1 MSSRKQKI
9 NKKKRPGLKPAEKS
23 RKQIR
28 KEQRAQKKINRV
40 LYLTKRKE
48 LRSRARGLD
57 ETVDNDHS
65 ANADGA
71 VKKAAKVQKNIQ
83 NDAKEKKERKLEQL
97 EQKKRKQ
104 KAKLL
109 KQDNLAEDKM
119 IKKLEKQLKLNK
131 RKKKTIPKSFVE
143 DGLDYLLN
151 FCLEKDRKHL
161 AETEKELIENEFE
174 NEMHVDSSE
183 IAEMS
188 NKSGIEES
196 EGMDLD
202 ESNSYNDDS
211 CDDSNSV
218 TQMNSESESE
228 NMSGD
233 EDNSDQGR
241 TPGNGVKA
249 GTKQVKSMRSNEDS
263 DTNDDNDEG
272 LWEDIY
278 GRKRD
283 REGNIVQSTNKYI
296 PPAARMASQDLN
308 LDNEKL
314 LSLKR
319 QLKGCLNRVTEHNMH
334 SIANQ
339 IEAMYMTNSR
349 NSMNYLLTELTIESL
364 VSNVITPAR
373 LISEQMMLIAILH
386 ANIGI
391 EVGANFLEKLVV
403 NFIKALEESHD
414 VENKQLDNMVLM
426 ISNLYN
432 FKVFGYKLL
441 YQILDKLM
449 TKFTEKEIESI
460 LLILKTVGFSLRK
473 DDPIALKEFIQ
484 NLQRKASNEDGT
496 NSRVKFMLEILLAIK
511 NNNINKIPQ
520 YDPSHVE
527 HLKKVMKSVIRKG
540 NTVTQFNVS
549 LDDLLYADERGKW
562 WIVGSAWS
570 GSNNVDEKPNAKKQT
585 VFNFGDK
592 IMKLAQKQRM
602 NTDTRKNIFCVLMTA
617 EDYLDAFE
625 KLHHLGLKDQQENE
639 IIHVLMHCCLQEKKF
654 NRYYA
659 VLAQKLCEYNR
670 KYQLTIQYTFWDKLK
685 TLESYGNKQ
694 LNNLAQFLTHLFI
707 EKCLALSILKIIQ
720 FTELDKQTMRF
731 VKQIL
736 LNIFLHEDESA
747 CIQVFQRIS
756 ISPQLETFR
765 ESLRLFISC
774 FLVKSVDSYSISEAQ
789 KTMLKER
796 AESVD
801 RILTMHGSRVIF

>member
-1 MSSRKQKI
+1 MKNMSSYKQKT
-9 NKKKRPGLKPAEKS
+9 NKKKRSGLKPTEKS

-28 KEQRAQKKINRV
+28 KEQRKQKKINRV
-40 LYLTKRKE
+40 LYFTKRKE
-48 LRSRARGLD
+48 LHARARGLD
-57 ETVDNDHS
+57 EGVDTDHKPND
-65 ANADGA
+65 DEV
-71 VKKAAKVQKNIQ
+71 VKKAVRVQKKIE
-83 NDAKEKKERKLEQL
+83 NDATEKKKRKLEQL
-97 EQKKRKQ
+97 KQQKRKQ
-104 KAKLL
+104 ETKLL
-109 KQDNLAEDKM
+109 EQANEKEDKM

-131 RKKKTIPKSFVE
+131 RKKKTVPKSFVE

-151 FCLEKDRKHL
+151 FCLEKDRAHL
-161 AETEKELIENEFE
+161 AETEKELIENNFE
-174 NEMHVDSSE
+174 NEMHIGYSE
-183 IAEMS
+183 IS
-188 NKSGIEES
+188 NKSSIEKS
-196 EGMDLD
+196 EDIDLSEND
-202 ESNSYNDDS
+202 SNDGNDSYND
-211 CDDSNSV
+211 SNSE
-218 TQMNSESESE
+218 QMNSESESE
-228 NMSGD
+228 NINED
-233 EDNSDQGR
+233 ENNDDQER
-241 TPGNGVKA
+241 SPGNSVKA
-249 GTKQVKSMRSNEDS
+249 KAKQIKSMQNKDGN
-263 DTNDDNDEG
+263 DTNDDNED

-283 REGNIVQSTNKYI
+283 KKGNVIPSTNKYI
-296 PPAARMASQDLN
+296 PPAARMAPQDMS

-364 VSNVITPAR
+364 VSYVISPGR
-373 LISEQMMLIAILH
+373 LISEHMMLIAILH

-403 NFIKALEESHD
+403 NFIKALEESQD

-449 TKFTEKEIESI
+449 TRFTEKEIESI

-484 NLQRKASNEDGT
+484 NLQRKASHEDGT

-549 LDDLLYADERGKW
+549 LDDLLHADERGKW

-570 GSNNVDEKPNAKKQT
+570 GSNNVDDKPNVRQQT
-585 VFNFGDK
+585 TFNFGDK

-625 KLHHLGLKDQQENE
+625 KLLHLGLKDHQESE

-685 TLESYGNKQ
+685 TLESYGHNQ

-720 FTELDKQTMRF
+720 FTELDKHTMRF
-731 VKQIL
+731 IKQIL
-736 LNIFLHEDESA
+736 LNIFLHENELA
-747 CIQVFQRIS
+747 CMQVFERIS
-756 ISPQLETFR
+756 ISPQLEAFR

-774 FLVKSVDSYSISEAQ
+774 FLVKNVDSYNILEEQ
-789 KTMLKER
+789 KMMLNKR

-801 RILTMHGSRVIF
+801 KILTTHGSRVIF